1 MKVAYLVNQYP
12 QPSQSFIRREILAHE
27 AAGWTVLRFTV
38 RRFDGKL
45 ADPNDV
51 AERDKTN
58 VLLDGGKLSLVAAF
72 FKTLVS
78 APGRFFRALKTAWQ
92 NSRTADRGGL
102 LLHLVYLAEA
112 CVLRERTAAAG
123 VQHVHAHF
131 GTNSTTVAMLC
142 RLLGGP
148 TYSFTVHGPEEFD
161 RARGNGLALREKLEH
176 ARFGVVISNFGRG
189 QLMRWTRSQDW
200 PKIQIV
206 RCGIDSTFLDA
217 PPAPVPACDRVV
229 CVGRLVEQ
237 KAQLI
242 LVDAVRLLRD
252 RGIHINLRLI
262 GDGTMRPQIEAM
274 IDEHQLKDRVHL
286 LGARSAADVRQEMLE
301 SRLVAQP
308 SLAEGLPV
316 AIMEAMA
323 LRRPVVTTQIA
334 GIPELVDATCGW
346 VIAAGSAEQ
355 LADALAAAMRTD
367 DAALT
372 RMGEIGRERVIERHR
387 AGDQAKILRG
397 LFEHFGT

>member
-1 MKVAYLVNQYP
+1 
-12 QPSQSFIRREILAHE
+12 
-27 AAGWTVLRFTV
+27 
-38 RRFDGKL
+38 
-45 ADPNDV
+45 
-51 AERDKTN
+51 
-58 VLLDGGKLSLVAAF
+58 
-72 FKTLVS
+72 
-78 APGRFFRALKTAWQ
+78 
-92 NSRTADRGGL
+92 
-102 LLHLVYLAEA
+102 
-112 CVLRERTAAAG
+112 
-123 VQHVHAHF
+123 
-131 GTNSTTVAMLC
+131 
-142 RLLGGP
+142 
-148 TYSFTVHGPEEFD
+148 
-161 RARGNGLALREKLEH
+161 
-176 ARFGVVISNFGRG
+176 
-189 QLMRWTRSQDW
+189 
-200 PKIQIV
+200 
-206 RCGIDSTFLDA
+206 
-217 PPAPVPACDRVV
+217 
-229 CVGRLVEQ
+229 
-237 KAQLI
+237 
-242 LVDAVRLLRD
+242 
-252 RGIHINLRLI
+252 
-262 GDGTMRPQIEAM
+262 MRPQIEAM

-387 AGDQAKILRG
+387 ADDQAKILRG